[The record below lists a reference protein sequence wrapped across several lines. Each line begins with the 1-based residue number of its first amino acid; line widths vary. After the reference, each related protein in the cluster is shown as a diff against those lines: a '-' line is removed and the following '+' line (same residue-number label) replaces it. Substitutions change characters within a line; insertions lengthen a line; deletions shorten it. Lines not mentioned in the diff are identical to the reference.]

1 MPQPAVPGTPRPLIV
16 VGGGG
21 FAREVIWLA
30 RESRQSFDVVGC
42 LDDADASQGKTLS
55 DVPVLGRVDD
65 WQHHAEAAF
74 VVAIGAP
81 RTRRAVVQKMLARGT
96 PAFATL
102 VHRSVQ
108 HSAYVEF
115 GAGSMIAA
123 GCLIT
128 TQITIGEHAI
138 VNIGCTIGHD
148 TVIEDFCTVAPIV
161 AVSGNVHL
169 QAGCEVGTGSS
180 LRQGIRVGRGAMV
193 GMGSVVTRDVADA
206 DLVLGSPARSARQ
219 LDAF

>member
-1 MPQPAVPGTPRPLIV
+1 MPSIPDATPPRPLII

-30 RESRQSFDVVGC
+30 RESRQAFDVIGC
-42 LDDADASQGKTLS
+42 LDDAEGSQGKTLS

-65 WQHHAEAAF
+65 WCHHADAAF

-81 RTRRAVVQKMLARGT
+81 RTRRMVVQKMSARGT
-96 PAFATL
+96 PKFATL

-115 GAGSMIAA
+115 GEGAMVCA
-123 GCLIT
+123 GCMIT
-128 TQITIGEHAI
+128 TQIRIGRHVI
-138 VNIGCTIGHD
+138 VNIGCTVGHD
-148 TVIEDFCTVAPIV
+148 TVMDDFCTVAPIV

-169 QAGCEVGTGSS
+169 HEGAEIGTGSS
-180 LRQGIRVGRGAMV
+180 LRQGVRVGRGAMV

-206 DLVLGSPARSARQ
+206 DLVLGSPARSVRP